1 MKRIILYFCL
11 WALAQNALAQSS
23 TGSTRRSPADSTRR
37 SPADSA
43 RRSPTDS
50 SLHDTIRMA
59 EAVVRAQRPVVQQV
73 TGGTVINV
81 QNSLMTK
88 GSSALEVLTRSPGVT
103 LDYQNNSIALN
114 GKNGVSVMLNGKLL
128 RLSMTQLFALL
139 QGISADDID
148 KIELLTTPP
157 ANYDAE
163 GSGGIINIVLKK
175 NKRPGTNGSLSLTGG
190 YGWREKA
197 TGSANVAHNG
207 KTIDFYGSYTFSHD
221 RTYSRMF
228 ITSSQD
234 MPMLGGPMNVL
245 VWDTTSRTQNNHN
258 ASAGLDIRLNPKTT
272 IGASLNFSAT
282 GATSATINH
291 TIYDVLP
298 DSLLLFNGS
307 VNAANHW
314 NNLISSVYL
323 EQALRAAEKLG
334 VAFDYLYFNNTAPSY
349 ILSSFRNQEDQQ
361 AGGNDVLA
369 YPLEKSFANTSIKVT
384 VAKIDYCRQ
393 LSPKIGVMTGV
404 KGTYSTDSSLS
415 GIVGLVNGVWQ
426 TSAGTSDATR
436 MTEGIGAAYAS
447 VNAQLGTSTTLTAGV
462 RYEYSHTRMD
472 NAVSD
477 GDTVDRR
484 LGVFFPN
491 ILLSRKVGDR
501 SEWQLSYSK
510 RISRPSY
517 TDLASFVG
525 YSDPAAVYTGN
536 PLLLPTITDNLKL
549 GYTYH
554 GSSFSLLFS
563 RDKDP
568 IARYQLTVG
577 PGGNLLYISPQ
588 NLEYQDNISA
598 QVTIPWKVNSWW
610 TMSADG
616 VGGWRQFREGY
627 TPQPVTAAYFSYSL
641 NLTES
646 FLLPRRFSAEL
657 SGWYN
662 AAAYNGTTKVAGI
675 GAINAGFKK
684 ELNHN
689 AGILQLSV
697 TDGLSTIRYN
707 ARYGALTEEAF
718 SIKSHVHVVTE
729 SAIRPI
735 IKLSWSRSFGSSSPK
750 PQRLPGSETQD
761 EQGRVIK

>member
-1 MKRIILYFCL
+1 M
-11 WALAQNALAQSS
+11 
-23 TGSTRRSPADSTRR
+23 
-37 SPADSA
+37 
-43 RRSPTDS
+43 
-50 SLHDTIRMA
+50 
-59 EAVVRAQRPVVQQV
+59 
-73 TGGTVINV
+73 
-81 QNSLMTK
+81 
-88 GSSALEVLTRSPGVT
+88 
-103 LDYQNNSIALN
+103 
-114 GKNGVSVMLNGKLL
+114 
-128 RLSMTQLFALL
+128 
-139 QGISADDID
+139 
-148 KIELLTTPP
+148 
-157 ANYDAE
+157 
-163 GSGGIINIVLKK
+163 
-175 NKRPGTNGSLSLTGG
+175 
-190 YGWREKA
+190 
-197 TGSANVAHNG
+197 AHNG

-228 ITSSQD
+228 ITSSQN

-245 VWDTTSRTQNNHN
+245 VWDTTSRTQNNQN

-272 IGASLNFSAT
+272 IGASLNFSAAA
-282 GATSATINH
+282 ATSTTINH

-307 VNAANHW
+307 VNATNRW
-314 NNLISSVYL
+314 NNLISSVYWD
-323 EQALRAAEKLG
+323 QALRAGGKIG

-349 ILSSFRNQEDQQ
+349 IQSSFHNQEGRQ

-369 YPLEKSFANTSIKVT
+369 YPLEKSFANTSIKVS
-384 VAKIDYCRQ
+384 VAKLDYSKQ
-393 LSPKIGVMTGV
+393 LSAKMTGMAGI
-404 KGTYSTDSSLS
+404 KGAYTTDSSLS
-415 GIVGLVNGVWQ
+415 GIAGLINGAWQ
-426 TSAGTSDATR
+426 IAAGTSDATR

-447 VNAQLGTSTTLTAGV
+447 INAQLGTSTTLTVGV

-472 NAVSD
+472 NAVPG
-477 GDTVDRR
+477 GDTIDRR

-491 ILLSRKVGDR
+491 ILLSRKIGDR

-536 PLLLPTITDNLKL
+536 PLLLPTIIGNLKL

-577 PGGNLLYISPQ
+577 PGGNLLYVSPQ

-598 QVTIPWKVNSWW
+598 QATIPWKVNSWW
-610 TMSADG
+610 TMSGNG
-616 VGGWRQFREGY
+616 VGGWRQFKEDY
-627 TPQPVTAAYFSYSL
+627 TLQPLTHAYFTWSL
-641 NLTES
+641 NATES

-675 GAINAGFKK
+675 GALNAGFKK
-684 ELNHN
+684 ELNRN

-697 TDGLSTIRYN
+697 TDLLSTIRYN
-707 ARYGALTEEAF
+707 AYYGALTEEAF
-718 SIKSHVHVVTE
+718 SIKSHVHVNTE
-729 SAIRPI
+729 SAVRPI
-735 IKLSWSRSFGSSSPK
+735 IRLTYSRSFGSSSPK
-750 PQRLPGSETQD
+750 TQRAPGSETQD
-761 EQGRVIK
+761 EQERVRK

>member
-1 MKRIILYFCL
+1 MKRTILYFCL
-11 WALAQNALAQSS
+11 WTLAQNALAQN
-23 TGSTRRSPADSTRR
+23 SP
-37 SPADSA
+37 DSA
-43 RRSPTDS
+43 RRSSADS
-50 SLHDTIRMA
+50 ALRDTIRMA
-59 EAVVRAQRPVVQQV
+59 EATVRAQRPGLQQV

-81 QNSLMTK
+81 QNSLLAK

-114 GKNGVSVMLNGKLL
+114 GKNGVSVMLDGKLI

-139 QGISADDID
+139 QGISANDID

-163 GSGGIINIVLKK
+163 GSGGIIDIVLKK
-175 NKRPGTNGSLSLTGG
+175 NKRLGTSGSFSLTGG

-197 TGSANVAHNG
+197 TGSVNVAHNG
-207 KTIDFYGSYTFSHD
+207 KKIDFYGSYTFSHD

-228 ITSSQD
+228 ITSSQN

-245 VWDTTSRTQNNHN
+245 VWDTTSRTQNNQN

-272 IGASLNFSAT
+272 IGASLNWNAT
-282 GATSATINH
+282 RATSATINH
-291 TIYDVLP
+291 TLYDVLP
-298 DSLLLFNGS
+298 DSLLLFNGT
-307 VNAANHW
+307 VNAANRW
-314 NNLISSVYL
+314 NNLIPSVYL
-323 EQALRAAEKLG
+323 DQALRAGGKIG

-349 ILSSFRNQEDQQ
+349 IQSSFHNQEGRQ

-369 YPLEKSFANTSIKVT
+369 YPLEKSFANTSIKVS
-384 VAKIDYCRQ
+384 VAKLDYSKQ
-393 LSPKIGVMTGV
+393 LSAKMTGMAGV
-404 KGTYSTDSSLS
+404 KGTYTTDSSLS
-415 GIVGLVNGVWQ
+415 GITALARGVWQ
-426 TSAGTSDATR
+426 PSAGTSDATR
-436 MTEGIGAAYAS
+436 MTEGIGAAYAN

-472 NAVSD
+472 NAAA

-554 GSSFSLLFS
+554 GNSFSLLFS

-568 IARYQLTVG
+568 IVRYQLTVG

-588 NLEYQDNISA
+588 NLEYQDNVSV
-598 QVTIPWKVNSWW
+598 QVTIPWKVSSWW
-610 TMSADG
+610 TMSGDG
-616 VGGWRQFREGY
+616 VGGWRQFREDY
-627 TPQPVTAAYFSYSL
+627 TVLSVTKAYFSYSL

-646 FLLPRRFSAEL
+646 LLLPRRFSAEL

-662 AAAYNGTTKVAGI
+662 ASAYNGTTKVAGI

-697 TDGLSTIRYN
+697 TDLLSTIRYN
-707 ARYGALTEEAF
+707 AYYGALTEEAF
-718 SIKSHVHVVTE
+718 SIKSHVHVNTE
-729 SAIRPI
+729 SAVRPI
-735 IKLSWSRSFGSSSPK
+735 IKLTWSRSFGSSSPK
-750 PQRLPGSETQD
+750 TQRLPGNEAQD
-761 EQGRVIK
+761 EQERVRK

>member
-1 MKRIILYFCL
+1 MVIIYFCL
-11 WALAQNALAQSS
+11 WTLAQNALAQ
-23 TGSTRRSPADSTRR
+23 RSVDSTRR
-37 SPADSA
+37 RPG
-43 RRSPTDS
+43 DS

-59 EAVVRAQRPVVQQV
+59 EAVVRAQRHVLQQI

-81 QNSLMTK
+81 QNSLLSK

-103 LDYQNNSIALN
+103 LDYQNNGIALN
-114 GKNGVSVMLNGKLL
+114 GKNGVSVMLDGKLL

-157 ANYDAE
+157 ANFDAE

-175 NKRPGTNGSLSLTGG
+175 NKQQGTNGSLSLTGG

-197 TGSANVAHNG
+197 TGSVNLSHNG
-207 KTIDFYGSYTFSHD
+207 KTIDYYGSYTFSHD

-245 VWDTTSRTQNNHN
+245 VWDTTNRTQNNQN

-272 IGASLNFSAT
+272 IGASLNFNAAN
-282 GATSATINH
+282 ATSTTLNH

-298 DSLLLFNGS
+298 DSLLLFKGNA
-307 VNAANHW
+307 NAANHW
-314 NNLISSVYL
+314 NNLISSIYL
-323 EQALRAAEKLG
+323 EQAMRKGEK
-334 VAFDYLYFNNTAPSY
+334 VAVDLDYLYFNNTAPSY
-349 ILSSFRNQEDQQ
+349 IQSSFVNQEGQQ

-369 YPLEKSFANTSIKVT
+369 YPLEKSFANTSIKVA
-384 VAKIDYCRQ
+384 VAKIDYNRQ
-393 LSPKIGVMTGV
+393 LSPKISAIAGV
-404 KGTYSTDSSLS
+404 KATYTTDSSLS
-415 GIVGLVNGVWQ
+415 GIAGLVNGVWQ
-426 TSAGTSDATR
+426 TAAGTSDATR
-436 MTEGIGAAYAS
+436 MREGISAAYAS
-447 VNAQLGTSTTLTAGV
+447 VNAQLCISTTLVAGL

-472 NAVSD
+472 NAVD

-491 ILLSRKVGDR
+491 ILLSRKVGER
-501 SEWQLSYSK
+501 SEWQLSWSR

-549 GYTYH
+549 GYTYR

-577 PGGNLLYISPQ
+577 PSGNLLYISPQ
-588 NLEYQDNISA
+588 NLEYQDNILGQA
-598 QVTIPWKVNSWW
+598 TIPWKVNSWW
-610 TMSADG
+610 TMSGDL
-616 VGGWRQFREGY
+616 VGGWRQFKENY
-627 TPQPVTAAYFSYSL
+627 TLQPVTASYFTWSL
-641 NLTES
+641 NATES

-662 AAAYNGTTKVAGI
+662 AAAYNGTTKVAGM

-689 AGILQLSV
+689 GGILQLSV
-697 TDGLSTIRYN
+697 TDLMRTIRYN
-707 ARYGALTEEAF
+707 VRYGTLTEEAF
-718 SIKSHVHVVTE
+718 SIKSHVQVNTE
-729 SAIRPI
+729 SAVRSIIR
-735 IKLSWSRSFGSSSPK
+735 LTYSRSFGSTSPK
-750 PQRLPGSETQD
+750 SQRLPGNEAQD
-761 EQGRVIK
+761 EQERVRK

>member
-1 MKRIILYFCL
+1 MKRTILYVCL

-23 TGSTRRSPADSTRR
+23 PDSAHH

-43 RRSPTDS
+43 LR
-50 SLHDTIRMA
+50 DTIRMA
-59 EAVVRAQRPVVQQV
+59 EAIVRAQRPVLQQV

-81 QNSLMTK
+81 QNSLLSK

-114 GKNGVSVMLNGKLL
+114 GKNDVSVMLDGKLL

-175 NKRPGTNGSLSLTGG
+175 SKRLGTSGSLSLTGG

-197 TGSANVAHNG
+197 TGSVNVAHNG
-207 KTIDFYGSYTFSHD
+207 KAIDIYGSYTFSHD
-221 RTYSRMF
+221 NTYSRMF
-228 ITSSQD
+228 ITSSQI

-245 VWDTTSRTQNNHN
+245 VWDTTSRIQNNQN

-272 IGASLNFSAT
+272 LGANLNWNAT
-282 GATSATINH
+282 DATSTTINH

-298 DSLLLFNGS
+298 DSLLLFKGNT
-307 VNAANHW
+307 NATNRW
-314 NNLISSVYL
+314 NNLISSVYWD
-323 EQALRAAEKLG
+323 QALRAGEKLG
-334 VAFDYLYFNNTAPSY
+334 VAFDYLYFNNTAPSN
-349 ILSSFRNQEDQQ
+349 IQSSFVNQEGQE

-369 YPLEKSFANTSIKVT
+369 YPLEKSFANTSIKVL
-384 VAKIDYCRQ
+384 VAKLDYSKQ
-393 LSPKIGVMTGV
+393 LSAKMTGMAGV
-404 KGTYSTDSSLS
+404 KGTYTTDSSVS
-415 GIVGLVNGVWQ
+415 GIAGLVNGVWQ
-426 TSAGTSDATR
+426 PGAGTSDATR
-436 MTEGIGAAYAS
+436 MTEGIAAAYAGI
-447 VNAQLGTSTTLTAGV
+447 NAQLGTSATLTVGV

-472 NAVSD
+472 NAVPG

-491 ILLSRKVGDR
+491 ILLSRKTGDR

-517 TDLASFVG
+517 TDLASFIG

-568 IARYQLTVG
+568 IVRYQLTVG

-598 QVTIPWKVNSWW
+598 QAAIPWKVNSWW
-610 TMSADG
+610 SMSGDLI
-616 VGGWRQFREGY
+616 GGWRQFREDY
-627 TPQPVTAAYFSYSL
+627 TSLPVTKSYFSYSL
-641 NLTES
+641 NATES

-662 AAAYNGTTKVAGI
+662 AAAYNGTTKVAAM

-684 ELNHN
+684 ELNRN

-697 TDGLSTIRYN
+697 TDLLSTIRYN
-707 ARYGALTEEAF
+707 AYYGALTEEAF
-718 SIKSHVHVVTE
+718 SIKSHVHVNTE
-729 SAIRPI
+729 SAFRPI
-735 IKLSWSRSFGSSSPK
+735 IKLSYSRSFGSSSPK
-750 PQRLPGSETQD
+750 TQRAPGSETQD